1 MAGHS
6 QYSNIVH
13 RKNAQDQKRAKI
25 FSRLSREIA
34 VAARLSPDPEMNPAL
49 RNAVQAARAQNMPKD
64 RIERAITSATGGDGA
79 NYEEIRYE
87 GFGPGGVAV
96 IVEALT
102 DNRNRTASD
111 VRTAFQK
118 HGGNLGETGS
128 VGYMFERI
136 GAIRYPASAASPD
149 ALLEAAIEAGAE
161 DCTSS
166 EESHEIVC
174 APDDLNAVRE
184 SLEHL
189 LSAPPS
195 EARLEWRP
203 LNTITVGE
211 EHAGTL
217 FKLLDMLDDNDD
229 VQRVYSNF
237 EVDDDVM
244 EKLSA

>member
-13 RKNAQDQKRAKI
+13 RKNAQDKKRAKI
-25 FSRLSREIA
+25 FSRISREIT
-34 VAARLSPDPEMNPAL
+34 VAARAGPDPEMNPGL

-64 RIERAITSATGGDGA
+64 RIARAISSAAGGDGE

-87 GFGPGGVAV
+87 GFGPGGIAI

-111 VRTAFQK
+111 VRSSFQK
-118 HGGNLGETGS
+118 NGGTLGETGS
-128 VGYMFERI
+128 VAYMFERV
-136 GAIRYPASAASPD
+136 GAIRYPASTATPD
-149 ALLEAAIEAGAE
+149 DLFEAAIEAGAE
-161 DCTSS
+161 DCSSS
-166 EESHEIVC
+166 EEIHEVVC
-174 APDDLNAVRE
+174 VPDDLNAVRD
-184 SLEHL
+184 SLERL

-203 LNTITVGE
+203 LNSINIGE
-211 EHAGTL
+211 EHALTL
-217 FKLLDMLDDNDD
+217 FKLLDALDDCDD

-237 EVDDDVM
+237 EVDDAVM
-244 EKLSA
+244 ERLSA